1 MIISAETLP
10 RMTVAEYLNY
20 EKESEIRHE
29 LVDGYLYAMVGNS
42 DRHEEII
49 CNLLAAL
56 HRHLQGTPYRVYG
69 SNLKLRVQDNFYY
82 PDLFVRCGKDPGDRY
97 FKTDPVLVAE
107 ILSPSTLRYDQGDKR
122 LAYQTLASLKE
133 YVIISQDIQRAEIY
147 RRADTGWEHFV
158 YGPDAENLPLTS
170 VDFAIPF
177 TDLYA

>member
-10 RMTVAEYLNY
+10 RMTVDQYLRY
-20 EKESEIRHE
+20 EQENDIRHE

-42 DRHEEII
+42 DRHEEIT

-56 HRHLQGTPYRVYG
+56 HQHLRSTPCRVYG
-69 SNLKLRVQDNFYY
+69 SNLKLRVRDNFYY
-82 PDLFVRCGKDPGDRY
+82 PDLFVRCGNDPGDRY
-97 FKTDPVLVAE
+97 FKTDPILVAE

-133 YVIISQDIQRAEIY
+133 YVITAQDTQYAEIY
-147 RRADTGWEHFV
+147 RRMDEGWEHLV
-158 YGPDAENLPLTS
+158 YGPETDHLPLTS

-177 TDLYA
+177 ADLYA